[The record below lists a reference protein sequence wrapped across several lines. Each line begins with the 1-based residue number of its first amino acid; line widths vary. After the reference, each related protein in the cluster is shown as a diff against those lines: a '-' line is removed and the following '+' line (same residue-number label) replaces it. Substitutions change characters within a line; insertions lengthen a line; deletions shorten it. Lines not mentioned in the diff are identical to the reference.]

1 MAFYKYAV
9 VKLDPPESNSTGGIV
24 VDMTHILD
32 TGTRLTLA
40 QHWATKVDE
49 YKLIKISEEN
59 PVKVGWIYTDKTH
72 QFVRP

>member
-24 VDMTHILD
+24 VDITHILD
-32 TGTRLTLA
+32 TGTRFELT

-49 YKLIKISEEN
+49 YKLIKISKEN

>member
-24 VDMTHILD
+24 VDITHILD
-32 TGTRLTLA
+32 IHTRLTLA
-40 QHWATKVDE
+40 QHWETKVDE